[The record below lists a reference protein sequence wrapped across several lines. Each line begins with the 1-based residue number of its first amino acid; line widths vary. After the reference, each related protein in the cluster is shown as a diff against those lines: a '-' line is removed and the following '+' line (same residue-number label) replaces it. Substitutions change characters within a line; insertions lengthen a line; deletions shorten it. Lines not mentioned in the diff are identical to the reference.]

1 MNFIWLINLWLFKS
15 ETELLAG
22 KAHGGGVDNRHQL
35 LRVLCQQL
43 VEQLLVSLKKLNLLR
58 VVHVQGVFFN
68 WPPPVQYRK
77 ENRLT
82 SQSEAFLDEEFHGT
96 AALVG

>member
-1 MNFIWLINLWLFKS
+1 MCES
-15 ETELLAG
+15 ERQKGL
-22 KAHGGGVDNRHQL
+22 QL
-35 LRVLCQQL
+35 EVGAQRAPR
-43 VEQLLVSLKKLNLLR
+43 LLVFTYR
-58 VVHVQGVFFN
+58 VFFFN

-77 ENRLT
+77 ENRPT